1 LITDLPIG
9 YVRIEM
15 SLTNFPVQL
24 TSFIGREREIADI
37 KRLLFTSHLFTLTG
51 AGGSGKTRLAIQI
64 ANEVNDTFADGVWFV
79 DLAPLHDPALVLT
92 VVARAFG
99 LLPAVDQPLMEMLL
113 GFVRSKQLL
122 LILDNCEHLTDAC
135 AQLAQELLSQTPE
148 LRILATSREPLAIAG
163 ETIYPVSGLLWPS
176 THEGVEGNPEDLVR
190 FDAVRLFV
198 DRARSI
204 SPDFNLTSKNTAP
217 TVEICRRLDG
227 LPLAL
232 ELASARVQVL
242 TVHEIAARLN
252 DRFALLISG
261 QRRGFEARHQ
271 TLRAA
276 IDWSYDLLK
285 ADEQALL
292 RRMAVFEVGC
302 TLDILEAIYSGD
314 APLREPILDM
324 ISSLVKKSLVVAE
337 TSGRT
342 QVRYRLLETIR
353 EYLLEKLDQASE
365 TEIWRDRHL
374 NLYLVRAEEGAPK
387 LGGSYQQLWLN
398 WFDDE
403 IDNLRAALTWALN
416 NGRESAPNSVRIESG
431 LRIANTLM
439 LYWQIRGIAQEGLTW
454 FERLLKKVN
463 ENIST
468 TVHVNAV
475 AGASFLALFLGNGP
489 ECLRYGREAV
499 RIAEAAG
506 EVSNSILSFAQAGL
520 SSGAKATGDF
530 QTAFSAGER
539 AVQLYREM
547 GQTHYLSIALVSEGE
562 VAFQMVND
570 AIARERWS
578 ESLSLA
584 QSNRDAYVMA
594 TALNFLGDLAR
605 VEQNYTEAASKYQ
618 ESADL
623 FRELNA
629 QYDLA
634 TVVNNLGFINLH
646 LEKMDHA
653 QTQFRESMDSHLV
666 KQNKRGMTDCLIGF
680 AAAAAL
686 DGLPAA
692 GARLMAAVVAITSLP
707 NGSTWRAT
715 QMEYER
721 YLQLVRAA
729 LSETDFQ
736 AEQDIGRGMS
746 LEQAVNYGLNLPFHT
761 GAALEK
767 VSPNPEPTMGLTG
780 REREIAGWIA
790 QGKTNSEIAAELV
803 LSKRTVETHVSKILS
818 KLGMTSRAQIM
829 RWVIDHGLIQT
840 KA

>member
-1 LITDLPIG
+1 
-9 YVRIEM
+9 M
-15 SLTNFPVQL
+15 
-24 TSFIGREREIADI
+24 
-37 KRLLFTSHLFTLTG
+37 
-51 AGGSGKTRLAIQI
+51 
-64 ANEVNDTFADGVWFV
+64 
-79 DLAPLHDPALVLT
+79 
-92 VVARAFG
+92 
-99 LLPAVDQPLMEMLL
+99 
-113 GFVRSKQLL
+113 
-122 LILDNCEHLTDAC
+122 
-135 AQLAQELLSQTPE
+135 
-148 LRILATSREPLAIAG
+148 
-163 ETIYPVSGLLWPS
+163 
-176 THEGVEGNPEDLVR
+176 
-190 FDAVRLFV
+190 
-198 DRARSI
+198 
-204 SPDFNLTSKNTAP
+204 
-217 TVEICRRLDG
+217 
-227 LPLAL
+227 PLAL
-232 ELASARVQVL
+232 ELASARVLVL

-292 RRMAVFEVGC
+292 RHMAVFESGC
-302 TLDILEAIYSGD
+302 TLDILEAICSGD
-314 APLREPILDM
+314 APLGESNLDL

-342 QVRYRLLETIR
+342 QVRFRLLETIR
-353 EYLLEKLDQASE
+353 EYLLEKLNQAGE
-365 TEIWRDRHL
+365 AELWRDRHL
-374 NLYLVRAEEGAPK
+374 NLYLARAEEGAPK

-398 WFDDE
+398 WLDDE
-403 IDNLRAALTWALN
+403 IDNLRAALSWAVN
-416 NGRESAPNSVRIESG
+416 NGRESAPNSVRIETG

-475 AGASFLALFLGNGP
+475 AGASFLALFLGNGS

-506 EVSNSILSFAQAGL
+506 EVSKPILSFALAGL

-530 QTAFSAGER
+530 PTAFSTGER

-547 GQTHYLSIALVSEGE
+547 GQTHYLSISLISHGE
-562 VAFQMVND
+562 VAFQMGND
-570 AIARERWS
+570 EIARERWS

-584 QSNRDAYVMA
+584 ESNQDAYVKA
-594 TALNFLGDLAR
+594 TTLNFLGDLDR
-605 VEQNYTEAASKYQ
+605 VNQNYTKAASKYQ

-623 FRELNA
+623 FRLLNA

-634 TVVNNLGFINLH
+634 TVVKNLGFINLH
-646 LEKMDHA
+646 LGKVHPA
-653 QTQFRESMDSHLV
+653 QIHFRESLASHHAN
-666 KQNKRGMTDCLIGF
+666 QNRRGMTDCLIGY

-692 GARLMAAVVAITSLP
+692 GARLMAAIVAITRLP

-715 QMEYER
+715 QMEYRR
-721 YLQLVRAA
+721 YLQLVNAA

-746 LEQAVNYGLNLPFHT
+746 LEQAVDYALNLPFPS
-761 GAALEK
+761 GMI
-767 VSPNPEPTMGLTG
+767 VPNIQAQDGLTG
-780 REREIAGWIA
+780 REREVATLIA
-790 QGKTNSEIAAELV
+790 QGMTNGEIAAELV
-803 LSKRTVETHVSKILS
+803 LSKRTVETHINKILS
-818 KLGMTSRAQIM
+818 KLGLSNRSQLI
-829 RWVIDHGLIQT
+829 RWAKDHGST
-840 KA
+840 